1 MDDVPYDAFRM
12 FAKRVSKLTPTH
24 VSMKWCL
31 MQTDANNN
39 NSCMHLFIFTWMFPL
54 ASVCVC
60 VCVCDH
66 AKLNWV
72 TAIVNGGWMNP
83 PMIIIMIGPIDT
95 LVRLSIQFVHQKK

>member
-1 MDDVPYDAFRM
+1 
-12 FAKRVSKLTPTH
+12 
-24 VSMKWCL
+24 

-54 ASVCVC
+54 AG
-60 VCVCDH
+60 VCDH

-83 PMIIIMIGPIDT
+83 PMINIMIGPIDT